1 METSYDFIGSMGES
15 ESKAGLDAM
24 GEGFGEGRVNPTQ
37 VALLM
42 SGPVVDNGTFRVSSL
57 SSIEKISTQIS
68 ALEYVKQVTGPTRPN
83 GVIIDYQNTTV
94 LDQYQS
100 TIQHMIG
107 SDNRSVLLTVIFTT
121 EPFARESINTI
132 HELRD
137 VAADA
142 PADPNIDQ
150 MMVGGATATMFDIA
164 DMVWTDFGQMEYL
177 VVIGIYVVLLLVLA
191 SVFSPLKSI
200 LTILLSISWTL
211 ALTLL
216 IFQVYLGQPVL
227 YLVPM
232 ILLVVCLGLG
242 MDYDILLITRM
253 REEVVKGMSNHD
265 AIVHAVEKTGAII
278 TACGVIM
285 ASAFGSMMLSNGYL
299 LKQFGFAL
307 MFAILLDAT
316 IVRIYLVPAIMSLM
330 GHWNWWAPGPIRR
343 MNERRDRKR
352 LRELKEAE
360 ESLQRDEDDI
370 AR

>member
-1 METSYDFIGSMGES
+1 
-15 ESKAGLDAM
+15 
-24 GEGFGEGRVNPTQ
+24 
-37 VALLM
+37 M
-42 SGPVVDNGTFRVSSL
+42 S
-57 SSIEKISTQIS
+57 
-68 ALEYVKQVTGPTRPN
+68 LE
-83 GVIIDYQNTTV
+83 
-94 LDQYQS
+94 L
-100 TIQHMIG
+100 
-107 SDNRSVLLTVIFTT
+107 
-121 EPFARESINTI
+121 
-132 HELRD
+132 
-137 VAADA
+137 
-142 PADPNIDQ
+142 
-150 MMVGGATATMFDIA
+150 

-253 REEVVKGMSNHD
+253 REEVVKGMINHD